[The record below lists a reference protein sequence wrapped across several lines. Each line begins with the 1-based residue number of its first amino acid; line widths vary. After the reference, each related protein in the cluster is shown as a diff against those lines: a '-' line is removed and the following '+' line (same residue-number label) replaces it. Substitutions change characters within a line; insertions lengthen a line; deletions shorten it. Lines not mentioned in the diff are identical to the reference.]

1 MFNVI
6 NVSNVTLAPR
16 CERPCIRSEDLSP
29 GNTEKENEGGTQ
41 RAAPAGRVESP
52 WRRGPRWDCFNPLTF
67 IAAQSIIIVDDLST
81 SLCSPRPWWSLLAG
95 ASADSAMQTGG
106 DVTQFT
112 PPCTHDVMRGVC
124 AGEEGLLP
132 PRDGD
137 GGGPKR
143 DAAWLVYSPRL
154 HNALVSGVTGLH
166 CVTL

>member
-1 MFNVI
+1 MHD
-6 NVSNVTLAPR
+6 R
-16 CERPCIRSEDLSP
+16 RSHPPEIQRKK
-29 GNTEKENEGGTQ
+29 TKAEQ
-41 RAAPAGRVESP
+41 RAAPAGRIESS
-52 WRRGPRWDCFNPLTF
+52 WRRGPRRDCFNPLAF

-95 ASADSAMQTGG
+95 ASAGPAMQTGG

-112 PPCTHDVMRGVC
+112 PCTHDVMGGVC
-124 AGEEGLLP
+124 TGEEGLLP
-132 PRDGD
+132 PWRWRHG

-166 CVTL
+166 CVTLYGESVGVLRCVRSPLGEQA